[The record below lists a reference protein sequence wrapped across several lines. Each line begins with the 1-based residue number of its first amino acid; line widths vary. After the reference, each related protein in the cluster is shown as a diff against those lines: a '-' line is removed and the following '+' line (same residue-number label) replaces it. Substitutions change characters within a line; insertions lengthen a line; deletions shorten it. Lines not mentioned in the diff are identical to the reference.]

1 VRGALGLFPHISSNR
16 ETKLSLDR
24 SNFASRKFKRTPF
37 FRNRICLLGSARG
50 DFPARQRK
58 CGTTPEG
65 KRAMAETKKEIVAD
79 LAPGDEPVR
88 AEYGHDFYSW
98 LMEQARHLR
107 EGRFDVLDRNNL
119 AEEIESLGREQF
131 NKLVSALRVLMA
143 HVLKWDQ
150 QPSLRTRSWVLT
162 IEEQRMKSPTCSPTI
177 RGCGRGSARPLAAP
191 TVARASRRR
200 GKLGWMRHHSQR
212 RAPIRSTTS
221 SRASFRDRPVIPD
234 CRQWVRPDAA
244 GR

>member
-1 VRGALGLFPHISSNR
+1 
-16 ETKLSLDR
+16 
-24 SNFASRKFKRTPF
+24 
-37 FRNRICLLGSARG
+37 
-50 DFPARQRK
+50 
-58 CGTTPEG
+58 
-65 KRAMAETKKEIVAD
+65 MAETKKEIVAD

-143 HVLKWDQ
+143 HVLKWDH

-162 IEEQRMKSPTCSPTI
+162 IEEQRIEIADVLADNP
-177 RGCGRGSARPLAAP
+177 GLRPRIGEA
-191 TVARASRRR
+191 VCRAY
-200 GKLGWMRHHSQR
+200 R
-212 RAPIRSTTS
+212 RARIEAARETGLDEAPFPATCPYSFDDIITRIF
-221 SRASFRDRPVIPD
+221 SR
-234 CRQWVRPDAA
+234 
-244 GR
+244 